1 MGVRQMDREEINNED
16 AVKDVARPRRRSAT
30 KRSVQAQP
38 ITQEFLSKDDISH
51 FLSIKPYLSGNGRKI
66 VEILEELE
74 HMGGRLDSAVL
85 TKLLGLIGG
94 GEQNMAAA
102 LGPLL
107 AMLGSGGAGGT
118 GKMDPTALL
127 PLLAGASGGQMD
139 PSTLLPLLTAMTK
152 AKQETN
158 S

>member
-1 MGVRQMDREEINNED
+1 MGVRQMDREEINNQDE
-16 AVKDVARPRRRSAT
+16 VKDAARPRRRSAS

-38 ITQEFLSKDDISH
+38 GTQEFLSKDDISH

-74 HMGGRLDSAVL
+74 HMGGRLDPAVL

-107 AMLGSGGAGGT
+107 AMLGSAGGA
-118 GKMDPTALL
+118 GKMDPAALL

-152 AKQETN
+152 SKQETN